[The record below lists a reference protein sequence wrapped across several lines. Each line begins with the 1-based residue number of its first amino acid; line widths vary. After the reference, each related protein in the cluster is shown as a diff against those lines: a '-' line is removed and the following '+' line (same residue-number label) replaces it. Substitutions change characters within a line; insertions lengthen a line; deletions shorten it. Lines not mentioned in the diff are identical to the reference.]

1 MNVRTY
7 NISASVGMK
16 KIVPITII
24 LIFMGIPAFSQG
36 SGEILRQYYRD
47 PLVVKR
53 VYESIKAVRFKE
65 ISEFSNFS
73 LQDETFTLVS
83 EASKSIAVFRSRRFK
98 GLYEKLRNRKL
109 LLELLRNA
117 NAYGIDTGIRSIKTE
132 NGSIE
137 NFKSYEARVLILTHG
152 EGLDEEFMVFLA
164 DK

>member
-1 MNVRTY
+1 
-7 NISASVGMK
+7 MK

-24 LIFMGIPAFSQG
+24 LIFMEIPAFSSD
-36 SGEILRQYYRD
+36 SGEILRRYYRD

-65 ISEFSNFS
+65 INDFSNFT

-98 GLYEKLRNRKL
+98 GLYEKLSDRKL
-109 LLELLRNA
+109 FLELLRNA
-117 NAYGIDTGIRSIKTE
+117 KAYGIDTGIKSFKTG
-132 NGSIE
+132 NGLSE
-137 NFKSYEARVLILTHG
+137 NFQSFEARVLILTHG
-152 EGLDEEFMVFLA
+152 EGLDEEFLVFLA